1 MKIVRVFKYF
11 YFIALLCLPWKIRR
25 LIFVNLF
32 GYMLDPNARIGLSWV
47 FPKKLIMHRG
57 AKIAHFNFF
66 KPVDLV
72 EIGEFSSIGSLN
84 WITGFPYDSSF
95 QHFSNELDRRNQLII
110 GQHSHI
116 TSRHL
121 IDCTNSVKIGDFS
134 TIAGYRSQ
142 ILTHSIDLEKSAQTT
157 APVKIGDYVFIGSQS
172 ILLKGT
178 SIPNYAVIGAGSLVN
193 KSFSEEFTLYAGVPA
208 RKIKIIPSNWRY
220 FKRKE
225 GMVI

>member
-1 MKIVRVFKYF
+1 MILKALKYF
-11 YFIALLCLPWKIRR
+11 FFIMLLFLPWRIKR
-25 LIFVNLF
+25 LFLVNLF
-32 GYMLDPNARIGLSWV
+32 RYTLDPSARIGLSWV
-47 FPKKLIMHRG
+47 FPKKLIMYKG

-72 EIGEFSSIGSLN
+72 QIGEFSSIGSLN
-84 WITGFPYDSSF
+84 WITGFPYDLSF
-95 QHFSNELDRRNQLII
+95 QHFSNETDRKNELVV

-121 IDCTNSVKIGDFS
+121 IDCTNSVRIGNFS

-142 ILTHSIDLEKSAQTT
+142 ILTHSIDLEKSTQTT
-157 APVKIGDYVFIGSQS
+157 APVKIGNYAFIGSQS
-172 ILLKGT
+172 ILLKGA

-208 RKIKIIPSNWRY
+208 RKIKIIPSDWRY
-220 FKRKE
+220 FRRKE
-225 GMVI
+225 GIVI